1 MELVLAK
8 LLGILLGTSFAVFL
22 LGLSRRGNSAPLAE
36 QDGEA
41 GDYVFQVSP
50 DGVTPGKRAMRFPL
64 DTRPP
69 DGEN

>member
-1 MELVLAK
+1 MN
-8 LLGILLGTSFAVFL
+8 LLLNALGLIPMAAFMALL
-22 LGLSRRGNSAPLAE
+22 LGLPRRGNSAPQAE
-36 QDGEA
+36 PDSEA

-64 DTRPP
+64 DTRCS